1 MTTAPTK
8 PGNAFDI
15 PTQTFALQLQRD
27 LRSANAP
34 KGSQYFQV
42 TKPRDPSHTHRI
54 SKAAI

>member
-8 PGNAFDI
+8 QGNAFDI
-15 PTQTFALQLQRD
+15 PTRTFALQLQRD

-34 KGSQYFQV
+34 KGSQYIQV
-42 TKPRDPSHTHRI
+42 TKPRDSSHTHRI

>member
-15 PTQTFALQLQRD
+15 PTRTFALQLQRD
-27 LRSANAP
+27 LSSAHAP
-34 KGSQYFQV
+34 KVSQYFQV
-42 TKPRDPSHTHRI
+42 TKPRDPSHTQRI

>member
-1 MTTAPTK
+1 MTAAPTK
-8 PGNAFDI
+8 PGSAFDI
-15 PTQTFALQLQRD
+15 PTKTFALQLQRN

-42 TKPRDPSHTHRI
+42 TKPRDPSHTQRI

>member
-15 PTQTFALQLQRD
+15 PTKTFALQLQRD